1 MIILCRFN
9 LPLDIFSPALRF
21 LCCSLDLVTSWI
33 SSVTTLH
40 HRAKRVF
47 SQGYDWRLVHIASFQ
62 SQPSPPD
69 QRLTPLTSL
78 DVLKN
83 TIDSS
88 QSDLDNDWIRQLP
101 QKQLNAEVT
110 QQHTV
115 HSEAMLMALTH
126 NPSLQSIR
134 NAGAEEVCPVVY
146 TRKSTYWSFVSNRY
160 LRICTL
166 QLRCQISVVTA
177 ATSLE

>member
-1 MIILCRFN
+1 MLVWFTSMIILCRFN

-21 LCCSLDLVTSWI
+21 LCYSLDLVASWI

-47 SQGYDWRLVHIASFQ
+47 SRGCDWRLVHIASLR
-62 SQPSPPD
+62 SQPLLPD

-110 QQHTV
+110 QQDTV

-126 NPSLQSIR
+126 NPSLPSIR
-134 NAGAEEVCPVVY
+134 NAGAEEVCPIVH
-146 TRKSTYWSFVSNRY
+146 TRTPSY
-160 LRICTL
+160 
-166 QLRCQISVVTA
+166 
-177 ATSLE
+177 